1 MALNRLQENLLRRA
15 TLGDL
20 VTRSALR
27 FGKRTALVAGQEMID
42 FKTLNE
48 KSCRAANAF
57 LKMGIAKGDRVAFM
71 THNCLDYIYCR
82 LGLSKIGAAP
92 VPLNFMLKGEE
103 IVYIIQDS
111 EPKAFF
117 VEDSLV
123 ESIIPVRPRLP
134 SVQHFGWFDF
144 GSGKPIPA
152 DFVNMKDFLSD
163 KYPATEPEVVID
175 SDDMATL
182 MYTTGTESFPK
193 GVVTTHLNYYMSM
206 LHLACDC
213 DFRREDV
220 LVIDIPLFHV
230 AGTTVLLASI
240 TFGSKAI
247 IAYAPDPMNI
257 LRTTEAQKVTMWIYP
272 PTLYHALPSIPG
284 FEQFDLSS
292 LKKCI
297 SFGSVMAPGT
307 LESWKGIKPDIQ
319 WRNYWGQS
327 ESSPVG
333 TTSAPEDFEEK
344 INSIGISDTGVTVRV
359 FDENDQELPPGQV
372 GELVIRGPAIM
383 NGYWRKE
390 ELTEKTLANGW
401 LHTGDMGFM
410 DQDGYYHFTDRKKDM
425 IKTGGE
431 NVSSQ
436 EVESVILGHPHVNQ
450 VAVIGQPDE
459 YWSEAVTAFI
469 VPRPGQEIITE
480 EIILFCKERMAG
492 YKVPKKISVVAELPM
507 SPTGKV
513 LKRKLRDEYSKQRP
527 Q

>member
-1 MALNRLQENLLRRA
+1 MALNGLQENLLRRA

-20 VTRSALR
+20 VTRSAAR
-27 FGKRTALVAGQEMID
+27 FRNRTALVAGQETID

-57 LKMGIAKGDRVAFM
+57 LAMGIGKGDRVAFM
-71 THNCLDYIYCR
+71 THNCLNYIYFR

-117 VEDSLV
+117 VEDSLA
-123 ESIIPVRPRLP
+123 ESVMQLRPRLT
-134 SVQHFGWFDF
+134 SVEHFGWFDF
-144 GSGKPIPA
+144 GAGKPMPG
-152 DFVNMKDFLSD
+152 DFVDLNDLLSE
-163 KYPATEPEVVID
+163 KYPDTEPEIIID
-175 SDDMATL
+175 SGDMATL

-240 TFGSKAI
+240 TFGARAI

-257 LRTTEAQKVTMWIYP
+257 LRTTQDQKVTMWIYP
-272 PTLYHALPSIPG
+272 PTLYHALPTIPG
-284 FEQFDLSS
+284 FERFDLSS

-297 SFGSVMAPGT
+297 SFGSVMAPGI
-307 LESWKGIKPDIQ
+307 LQRWKAIKPDIQ
-319 WRNYWGQS
+319 WRNYWGQT

-333 TTSAPEDFEEK
+333 TTSSPEDFEEK
-344 INSIGISDTGVTVRV
+344 INSIGISDTGVTVKV
-359 FDENDQELPPGQV
+359 FDENDGEVPLGHV

-383 NGYWRKE
+383 GGYWKKE

-401 LHTGDMGFM
+401 LHTGDMGYM
-410 DQDGYYHFTDRKKDM
+410 DQDGYFHFTDRKKDM

-436 EVESVILGHPHVNQ
+436 EVESVIIGHPNVGQ

-459 YWSEAVTAFI
+459 YWSEAVSAFI
-469 VPRPGQEIITE
+469 VPKPGLEIIPE

-492 YKVPKKISVVAELPM
+492 YKVPKRITVVSELPM
-507 SPTGKV
+507 SATGKV
-513 LKRKLRDEYSKQRP
+513 FKRKLREEYAEKSA
-527 Q
+527 